1 MFTSSCTPFIPLIS
15 LIWMLISFFV
25 YRLDLVSR
33 LPELDQE
40 ESDIENLDFSSW
52 LSTDSLDLLGTLDLE
67 GQ

>member
-1 MFTSSCTPFIPLIS
+1 
-15 LIWMLISFFV
+15 MLISFFV

-40 ESDIENLDFSSW
+40 ESDIENLDSSSW
-52 LSTDSLDLLGTLDLE
+52 LSTDSLNLLGTLDLE

>member
-33 LPELDQE
+33 LPDLDQE
-40 ESDIENLDFSSW
+40 ESDIENLDSSSW

>member
-40 ESDIENLDFSSW
+40 ESDIENLDSSSW